1 MEEQQHVFNDL
12 REVESFIE
20 QNEAATMTKFV
31 VYGTHA
37 SFFDNMWQPTSNT
50 RVFWEWSR
58 GEGTPT
64 IAFTGTPFMFIGTK
78 EMGCHLGRD
87 ISESK
92 KRKEKPDVLNDNAG
106 ARKRRKRK
114 SVQDCKKIGCPAIL
128 TVTRIAAFPQF
139 KIVDNKDRTKRAA
152 SARLKQALQRD
163 PVIWENVYI
172 IKTPSPS
179 AHTGHAVNGELIW
192 SRKTFVRK
200 ECSDLLKHLTE
211 KVHLVDEQRGLE
223 HIKKKLL
230 DLMDDV
236 QPMIPLEARI
246 PLSDVSEGEKR
257 LKGSSSKAK
266 TVGGLNTNSV
276 NCGSTEV
283 HLQGKCQMESTN
295 PA

>member
-1 MEEQQHVFNDL
+1 MEEQQHMFNDL

-37 SFFDNMWQPTSNT
+37 SFFDNMWQPSSNT

-64 IAFTGTPFMFIGTK
+64 ISFTGTPFMFIGTK

-92 KRKEKPDVLNDNAG
+92 KRKEKPNLLDDNACG
-106 ARKRRKRK
+106 RKRRKRK

-128 TVTRIAAFPQF
+128 TVTRIATFPQF

-172 IKTPSPS
+172 IKAPSPS
-179 AHTGHAVNGELIW
+179 AHVGHAVNGEVIW

-200 ECSDLLKHLTE
+200 ECVDLLKHLTE
-211 KVHLVDEQRGLE
+211 KVHLVEEQRELE
-223 HIKKKLL
+223 HVKKRLL
-230 DLMDDV
+230 DLLEDV
-236 QPMIPLEARI
+236 QPMIPSEARI
-246 PLSDVSEGEKR
+246 PPSDVCEEEQR
-257 LKGSSSKAK
+257 LKGSSSKINN
-266 TVGGLNTNSV
+266 VVGLNTNSV
-276 NCGSTEV
+276 KCGIHEV
-283 HLQGKCQMESTN
+283 HLQSKCQLESTN

>member
-1 MEEQQHVFNDL
+1 MEEQQQQHTFNDL

-37 SFFDNMWQPTSNT
+37 SFFDNLWQPSSHP

-64 IAFTGTPFMFIGTK
+64 LPFTGTPFMFIGTK

-92 KRKEKPDVLNDNAG
+92 KRRDRLHQDNACT
-106 ARKRRKRK
+106 RKRRKRK

-128 TVTRIAAFPQF
+128 TVTRVAAFPQF

-163 PVIWENVYI
+163 PVTWENLYI

-179 AHTGHAVNGELIW
+179 AHVGHAVSGELIW

-200 ECSDLLKHLTE
+200 ECVDLLKHLTD
-211 KVHLVDEQRGLE
+211 KVLLVEEQRGLE
-223 HIKKKLL
+223 HIKKRLVDLL
-230 DLMDDV
+230 EDV
-236 QPMIPLEARI
+236 QPMVPNEARS
-246 PLSDVSEGEKR
+246 PLMDVSEGKR
-257 LKGSSSKAK
+257 LKEKSV
-266 TVGGLNTNSV
+266 TGLLAHSV
-276 NCGSTEV
+276 KCGSHVV
-283 HLQGKCQMESTN
+283 HLQSTCQIQTTN